1 MIARR
6 VVLQSGKLEAAIDA
20 LLARAGGPPG
30 PTVATMCVKQAA
42 AMQALLPQSIL
53 SSKLSFVPVNNRG

>member
-6 VVLQSGKLEAAIDA
+6 IVLQPGELEAAVDA
-20 LLARAGGPPG
+20 LLACAGRPPR
-30 PTVATMCVKQAA
+30 PTVATMCVEQAA

>member
-6 VVLQSGKLEAAIDA
+6 VVLQPGKLEAAIDA
-20 LLARAGGPPG
+20 LLARAGGPG
-30 PTVATMCVKQAA
+30 PAVATMCVKQAA

-53 SSKLSFVPVNNRG
+53 SSKLSFVPVNNRE

>member
-6 VVLQSGKLEAAIDA
+6 VVLQSGELETAVDA

-30 PTVATMCVKQAA
+30 PAVATMCVEQAA

>member
-6 VVLQSGKLEAAIDA
+6 IVLQSCELEAAVDA

-30 PTVATMCVKQAA
+30 PTVATMCVEQAA
-42 AMQALLPQSIL
+42 AMQALLSQSIL
-53 SSKLSFVPVNNRG
+53 STKLSFVPVNNRG

>member
-6 VVLQSGKLEAAIDA
+6 IVLQPGKLEAAIDA
-20 LLARAGGPPG
+20 LLARAGGPG

>member
-6 VVLQSGKLEAAIDA
+6 VVLQSGKLEAAVDA
-20 LLARAGGPPG
+20 LLARAGGPG
-30 PTVATMCVKQAA
+30 PAVATMWVKQAA
-42 AMQALLPQSIL
+42 AMQALLTQSIL

>member
-6 VVLQSGKLEAAIDA
+6 VVLQSGKLEAAVDA
-20 LLARAGGPPG
+20 LLARAGRPG
-30 PTVATMCVKQAA
+30 STVATMCVKQAA

-53 SSKLSFVPVNNRG
+53 SSKLSFVPVNNHG